1 MEPYHLLL
9 ILVAKDVNVN
19 ITMKKPG
26 ELIMAKS
33 TNIRQELSKMSKEQL
48 MRQIEFYQKDL
59 QIKDG
64 NALRY
69 YQAYNLLMDYW
80 DYIPDSEKKKAHK
93 KLKNMG
99 L

>member
-1 MEPYHLLL
+1 
-9 ILVAKDVNVN
+9 
-19 ITMKKPG
+19 
-26 ELIMAKS
+26 
-33 TNIRQELSKMSKEQL
+33 

-80 DYIPDSEKKKAHK
+80 NDIPDKDKKKVSSNLA
-93 KLKNMG
+93 KLG